1 LPEQKIQGNTLL
13 NCQQPMKTPWE
24 KSSKTF
30 PGSMQENQLVDN
42 KRIGNALQ
50 VFSRISEEC
59 IDGAAFAFR

>member
-1 LPEQKIQGNTLL
+1 
-13 NCQQPMKTPWE
+13 MKTPWE

-59 IDGAAFAFR
+59 LDGAAFAFR